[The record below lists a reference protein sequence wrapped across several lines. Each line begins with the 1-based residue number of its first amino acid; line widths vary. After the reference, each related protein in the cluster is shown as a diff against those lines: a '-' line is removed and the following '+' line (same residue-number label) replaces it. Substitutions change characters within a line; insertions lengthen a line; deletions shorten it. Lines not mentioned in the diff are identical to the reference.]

1 MNYPG
6 KLFAIGAVAAV
17 AAYCFVYSNRRDA
30 VYADTMPA
38 VESAET
44 ATFAGGCFW
53 CMEPPFE
60 QIDGVFSVE
69 SGYTGGHVEN
79 PTYEQVCR
87 TETGH
92 VEAVRVIYDPSRVSY
107 DDLLEVFWR
116 QVDPT
121 DDGGQFVDRGTSYL
135 SAIFVQDEQQRASA
149 EASKQ
154 RLHESGRF
162 DTPIVT
168 PVRDAGTFYLAEDY
182 HQNFYKKS
190 PLKYKYYRY
199 RSGRDQFL
207 DDAWGADRQY
217 VPTPPQPGS
226 TVFHKPS
233 DDELKQTL
241 TDLQYRVTQDDAT
254 EPAFSNDFWQNSE
267 AGIYV
272 DVVSGEPLFSSL
284 DKYKSGTGWPSFT
297 RPIEEAQ
304 IIERTDY
311 KLVWPRTEVRS
322 KDADSHL
329 GHVFEDGP
337 KPTGRRYCINSAS
350 LRFVAA
356 ADLESE
362 GLGTYRSLFP
372 TVDVDKVVIDS
383 ASTTATSI
391 TQE

>member
-1 MNYPG
+1 MNHPR

-17 AAYCFVYSNRRDA
+17 AAYCFLNSNRHDTA
-30 VYADTMPA
+30 YADTMPA
-38 VESAET
+38 VESAEI

-53 CMEPPFE
+53 CMESPFE
-60 QIDGVFSVE
+60 KIDGVISAE

-92 VEAVRVIYDPSRVSY
+92 VEAVRVLFDPSRVSY

-154 RLHESGRF
+154 RLDESGRF

-168 PVRDAGTFYLAEDY
+168 PVRDAATFYLAEDY

-207 DDAWGADRQY
+207 DDAWGTDRQY
-217 VPTPPQPGS
+217 VPTPPQPGPM
-226 TVFHKPS
+226 VFHKPS

-297 RPIEEAQ
+297 RAIEESR

-337 KPTGRRYCINSAS
+337 EPTGRRYCINSAS

-362 GLGTYRSLFP
+362 GLGKYRSLFP
-372 TVDVDKVVIDS
+372 TVDADKVVIDS